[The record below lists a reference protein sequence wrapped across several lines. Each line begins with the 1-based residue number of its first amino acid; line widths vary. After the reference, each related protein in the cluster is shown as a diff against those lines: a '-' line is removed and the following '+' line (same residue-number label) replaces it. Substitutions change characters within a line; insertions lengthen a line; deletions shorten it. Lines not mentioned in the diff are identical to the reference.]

1 MDQDRNAQTKP
12 AAEPR
17 AVAPFV
23 DSPTPPARPITD
35 VGRFAPRRLEDDVE
49 VQQGMDLAAHRKII
63 FVIGRGK
70 TGKTTLLRWMA
81 EKALAAG
88 REFLMA
94 DIDPTNASFSSY
106 FPDVSRPDGYDPAAV
121 RAWLLR
127 FINYAVE
134 QNRTAIIDLGGGD
147 TALRSLLEEMPT
159 IFAEIEAAGL
169 APVAFYMSG
178 PQPDDL
184 APIVTLS
191 SHGFKPAARAI
202 VFNEGLGEAGQ
213 QRVHA
218 FAEVCTHPVVTEELT
233 EHALVLWMPRLFAAG
248 AVENRRSTFADA
260 RDGKTEVSLNMFD
273 RTRVRAWLDAM
284 DRRFAGVT
292 SWLP

>member
-1 MDQDRNAQTKP
+1 MDHDQNAQPATAAKP
-12 AAEPR
+12 RR
-17 AVAPFV
+17 AAPFV
-23 DSPTPPARPITD
+23 DTPVSAGRPVTD
-35 VGRFAPRRLEDDVE
+35 IGRFAPQKQEDDVE
-49 VQQGMDLAAHRKII
+49 VPQGMDLSGQRKII
-63 FVIGRGK
+63 FVVGRGK

-81 EKALAAG
+81 EKALG
-88 REFLMA
+88 GERDFLMA

-106 FPDVSRPDGYDPAAV
+106 FPDVSRPAGYDPVVV
-121 RAWLLR
+121 RSWLLR

-169 APVAFYMSG
+169 APVAFYMCG

-191 SHGFKPAARAI
+191 SHGFTPAARAI
-202 VFNEGLGEAGQ
+202 VFNEGVGEAGQ
-213 QRVHA
+213 ARAHE
-218 FAEVCTHPVVTEELT
+218 FAEVCSHPIVKKELSQN
-233 EHALVLWMPRLFAAG
+233 ALALWMPRLFAAG

-260 RDGKTEVSLNMFD
+260 RDGKTEVALNMFD
-273 RTRVRAWLDAM
+273 RTRVRAWLEAM
-284 DRRFAGVT
+284 GRRFAGVT
-292 SWLP
+292 TWMP

>member
-1 MDQDRNAQTKP
+1 MDQDQTPQPTTASKP
-12 AAEPR
+12 RR
-17 AVAPFV
+17 AAPFV
-23 DSPTPPARPITD
+23 DAPAPSGRPVTD
-35 VGRFAPRRLEDDVE
+35 VGRFAPRKVDDDVE
-49 VQQGMDLAAHRKII
+49 VQQGIDLSNHRKVI

-81 EKALAAG
+81 EKALATD
-88 REFLMA
+88 RDFLMA

-106 FPDVSRPDGYDPAAV
+106 FPEVSRPAGYDPVAV

-169 APVAFYMSG
+169 APVAFYMCG

-191 SHGFKPAARAI
+191 SHGFAPVARAI

-213 QRVHA
+213 RREHGFV
-218 FAEVCTHPVVTEELT
+218 EVCSHPIVKKELSAN
-233 EHALVLWMPRLFAAG
+233 ALVLWMPRLFAAG

-260 RDGKTEVSLNMFD
+260 RDGKTEVPLNMFD
-273 RTRVRAWLDAM
+273 RTRVRAWLEAM
-284 DRRFAGVT
+284 DRRFSGVAT
-292 SWLP
+292 WMP

>member
-1 MDQDRNAQTKP
+1 MDQDQTPQPATAPKP
-12 AAEPR
+12 RR
-17 AVAPFV
+17 AAPFI
-23 DSPTPPARPITD
+23 DAPGPTGRPVTD
-35 VGRFAPRRLEDDVE
+35 VGQFAPRKVEDDVQ
-49 VQQGMDLAAHRKII
+49 VQQGIDLSNHKKVI

-81 EKALAAG
+81 EKALAAD
-88 REFLMA
+88 RDFLMA

-106 FPDVSRPDGYDPAAV
+106 FPDVSRPAGYDPVAV

-169 APVAFYMSG
+169 APVAFYMCG

-191 SHGFKPAARAI
+191 SHGFAPAARAI

-213 QRVHA
+213 QREHGFV
-218 FAEVCTHPVVTEELT
+218 EVCSHPIVKKELSAN
-233 EHALVLWMPRLFAAG
+233 ALVLWMPRLFAAG
-248 AVENRRSTFADA
+248 PVENRRSTFAEA
-260 RDGKTEVSLNMFD
+260 RDGKTEVPLNMFD
-273 RTRVRAWLDAM
+273 RTRVRAWLEAM
-284 DRRFAGVT
+284 DRRFGGVAT
-292 SWLP
+292 WMP

>member
-1 MDQDRNAQTKP
+1 MDQDQAPQAAAASKP
-12 AAEPR
+12 QR
-17 AVAPFV
+17 AAPFV
-23 DSPTPPARPITD
+23 DAPGPTGRPVTD
-35 VGRFAPRRLEDDVE
+35 VGRFAPRKVDDEVQ
-49 VQQGMDLAAHRKII
+49 VQQGIDLSGHRKII

-81 EKALAAG
+81 EKALAAD
-88 REFLMA
+88 RDFLMA

-106 FPDVSRPDGYDPAAV
+106 FPDVSRPAGYDPIAV

-159 IFAEIEAAGL
+159 IFAEIEVAGL
-169 APVAFYMSG
+169 APVAFYMCG

-191 SHGFKPAARAI
+191 SHGFAPAARAI

-213 QRVHA
+213 QREHGFVD
-218 FAEVCTHPVVTEELT
+218 VCSHPIVKKELSDS
-233 EHALVLWMPRLFAAG
+233 ALVLWMPRLFAAG

-260 RDGKTEVSLNMFD
+260 RDGKTETALNMFD
-273 RTRVRAWLDAM
+273 RTRVRAWLEAM
-284 DRRFAGVT
+284 DRRFSGVAT
-292 SWLP
+292 WMP